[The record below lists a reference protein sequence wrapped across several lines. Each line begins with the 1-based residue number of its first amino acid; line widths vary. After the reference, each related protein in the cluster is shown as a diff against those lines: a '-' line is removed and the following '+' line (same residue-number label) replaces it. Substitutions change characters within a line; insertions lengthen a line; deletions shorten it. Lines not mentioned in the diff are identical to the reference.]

1 MQQSAGAMDEAFRVG
16 VEQGR
21 RFKGLHERQAEGM
34 VGRLRCRWAG
44 FSSTEKLDEKKH
56 GNVMI
61 LPLLL
66 GLPNSVSSASAN
78 EFDTNWPRNRRDLN
92 EIGIASSDAVGRGI
106 SFEGAFS
113 DASGGLGYEN
123 SGLRATKLGR
133 GRLFF

>member
-21 RFKGLHERQAEGM
+21 RFKGLRERQAEGM

-56 GNVMI
+56 GNAMI

-78 EFDTNWPRNRRDLN
+78 EFDTNLPR
-92 EIGIASSDAVGRGI
+92 S
-106 SFEGAFS
+106 
-113 DASGGLGYEN
+113 
-123 SGLRATKLGR
+123 
-133 GRLFF
+133 

>member
-1 MQQSAGAMDEAFRVG
+1 
-16 VEQGR
+16 
-21 RFKGLHERQAEGM
+21 
-34 VGRLRCRWAG
+34 
-44 FSSTEKLDEKKH
+44 
-56 GNVMI
+56 MI

-66 GLPNSVSSASAN
+66 GLPNSVSSAS
-78 EFDTNWPRNRRDLN
+78 EFDTNLPRNRRDLN

-123 SGLRATKLGR
+123 SGLRAPKLGR